1 MTREDPRLRVA
12 GSIENAI
19 AELSEALFNLDR
31 IPVSKGSDIGF
42 VAHSMNNYLS
52 VSEATLGLIEHA
64 LGDHP
69 DKEVARWIDGLRHL
83 GHLMQHTVGRLLRA
97 STPVEFPLKLES
109 VDLPLL
115 MQRACNHYQPS
126 AAQKQLQIV
135 CRALG
140 DVPPVRADP
149 VAVAV
154 VADNLLS
161 NAVKYS
167 NPGGE
172 IVVQVAAGPGG
183 AVCSVRDH
191 GPGLTAIEQSRLFQ
205 RGVDVGPTPT
215 GGESST
221 GFGLAIAK
229 ALIDRLGG
237 RLWCESEPG
246 RGASFSFR
254 VPYDSGP
261 EGER

>member
-1 MTREDPRLRVA
+1 LQIA
-12 GSIENAI
+12 QSIESAI

-31 IPVSKGSDIGF
+31 IPVSQESDIGF
-42 VAHSMNNYLS
+42 VAHAMNNYLS

-64 LGDHP
+64 LGEHP

-115 MQRACNHYQPS
+115 MQRACNYYRPS
-126 AAQKQLQIV
+126 AAQKHLQIV
-135 CRALG
+135 YRAVG
-140 DVPPVRADP
+140 DVPSVRADR
-149 VAVAV
+149 VALAV

-172 IVVQVAAGPGG
+172 IVVQVSAGPGG
-183 AVCSVRDH
+183 AACSVRDH
-191 GPGLTAIEQSRLFQ
+191 GPGLTAVERSRLFQ
-205 RGVDVGPTPT
+205 RGVNVGPAPT

-229 ALIDRLGG
+229 ALIDRQGG

-246 RGASFSFR
+246 RGTCLSFR
-254 VPYDSGP
+254 VPYYSGAGA
-261 EGER
+261 EC

>member
-1 MTREDPRLRVA
+1 
-12 GSIENAI
+12 
-19 AELSEALFNLDR
+19 
-31 IPVSKGSDIGF
+31 
-42 VAHSMNNYLS
+42 MNNYLS

-69 DKEVARWIDGLRHL
+69 DKEVARWLDGLRHL

-97 STPVEFPLKLES
+97 STPAEFPLKPES

-115 MQRACNHYQPS
+115 MQRACNYYQPS
-126 AAQKQLQIV
+126 AGQKQLQIV
-135 CRALG
+135 CRAVG
-140 DVPPVRADP
+140 DVPPVWADR

-172 IVVQVAAGPGG
+172 IVVQVSPGPGG

-191 GPGLTAIEQSRLFQ
+191 GRGLTAIEQSRLFQ
-205 RGVDVGPTPT
+205 RGVNVGPAPT
-215 GGESST
+215 GGEPST
-221 GFGLAIAK
+221 GFGLAIARE
-229 ALIDRLGG
+229 LIDRLGG

-246 RGASFSFR
+246 RGACFSFR
-254 VPYDSGP
+254 LPYHSDVG
-261 EGER
+261 G

>member
-1 MTREDPRLRVA
+1 MTGEDPRLQIA
-12 GSIENAI
+12 ESIERAI
-19 AELSEALFNLDR
+19 AELSTALFDLDR
-31 IPVSKGSDIGF
+31 IPVSQGSDIGF
-42 VAHSMNNYLS
+42 VAHAMNNYLS

-64 LGDHP
+64 LGEHP
-69 DKEVARWIDGLRHL
+69 DVEVARWIDGLRHL

-109 VDLPLL
+109 VDLPML
-115 MQRACNHYQPS
+115 MQRACNYYQPS

-135 CRALG
+135 CRTLG
-140 DVPPVRADP
+140 DVPSVWADR
-149 VAVAV
+149 VALAV

-172 IVVQVAAGPGG
+172 VVVHVAAGPGG
-183 AVCSVRDH
+183 AVCSVSDH
-191 GPGLTAIEQSRLFQ
+191 GPGLTAIEQSRLFL
-205 RGVDVGPTPT
+205 RGVNVGPAPT

-246 RGASFSFR
+246 RGACFSFR
-254 VPYDSGP
+254 VPYHSGA
-261 EGER
+261 GAGC